1 MGYEVLDV
9 KPMTRRIGAEVFGLD
24 LGKPLSNR
32 QTAELREALANH
44 QVLFFRDQ
52 HLSLDEQK
60 RLTEVY
66 GPLNRVPYVAP
77 LPDDPDVIAVL
88 KEADEVNV

>member
-32 QTAELREALANH
+32 QTAELLEALAN
-44 QVLFFRDQ
+44 
-52 HLSLDEQK
+52 SSP
-60 RLTEVY
+60 EV
-66 GPLNRVPYVAP
+66 
-77 LPDDPDVIAVL
+77 
-88 KEADEVNV
+88 